1 MKHLIIIISLL
12 TFTFTARANDVDSLE
27 LEPTEVAEVESES
40 IIEPDSLWD
49 RANTAYIN
57 ADYNRAI
64 ELYSA
69 IEEQGLSSD
78 KLYFNLGNAYYKTDD
93 IARAILY
100 YHKAKLVSP
109 TDADIL
115 YNLSV
120 AQSQTKDQ
128 IEAIPEFF
136 LTEWNRSIARIFDCT
151 GWSIISLIALVI
163 LLTALLLFLLSPFIR
178 IRKIG
183 FSTGLFAAIIF
194 VMSTLY
200 ALGERREQLE
210 HNRAVIMSQSISI
223 KSSPDRSA
231 TDLFM
236 LHSGTTVKILRE
248 IDQWYEVV
256 IADGKKGWIESKRVE
271 VI

>member
-1 MKHLIIIISLL
+1 MKQILIIISLL
-12 TFTFTARANDVDSLE
+12 AINFSAAANGVDSLDVDQV
-27 LEPTEVAEVESES
+27 EPIQSEA
-40 IIEPDSLWD
+40 IVEPDSLWD

-57 ADYNRAI
+57 SDYNAAI
-64 ELYSA
+64 ELYSS
-69 IEEQGLSSD
+69 IEQQGLSSD

-100 YHKAKLVSP
+100 YQKALLISP
-109 TDADIL
+109 TDADII

-136 LTEWNRSIARIFDCT
+136 LNSWSRSIARIFDCT
-151 GWSIISLIALVI
+151 GWSIISLVALAMV
-163 LLTALLLFLLSPFIR
+163 LSSLLFFILSPVMR

-183 FSTGLFAAIIF
+183 FGVGLVAMFIFMISTI
-194 VMSTLY
+194 Y
-200 ALGERREQLE
+200 ALGERREQLD
-210 HNRAVIMSQSISI
+210 HNKGVIMSQSISI

-236 LHSGTTVKILRE
+236 LHNGTTVKILRE
-248 IDQWYEVV
+248 IDGWYEVV
-256 IADGKKGWIESKRVE
+256 IADGKKGWIESSRIE
-271 VI
+271 II